1 MAHVEQALVGST
13 YQVTPS
19 CQTWQV
25 DKATSLEVLEVTGIS
40 PVCPSVV
47 KVFTLE
53 QEGLVAKVFTLEQEV
68 SVARDFTLE
77 QERLAAK
84 DFTLE
89 QEGLVEKDFTLEE
102 VRMAQSDLHMKTHPG
117 IMKGLMLN
125 WNETV

>member
-53 QEGLVAKVFTLEQEV
+53 QEV
-68 SVARDFTLE
+68 SV
-77 QERLAAK
+77 AK

-102 VRMAQSDLHMKTHPG
+102 VKMAQSDLHMKTHPG